1 MALQQDPSITA
12 HLEQLAVSGP
22 EAEAG
27 TADAGAEEDEE
38 GDIDYDEVD

>member
-22 EAEAG
+22 EAEAD